1 MYFLMCCTTLYV
13 CMQNCL
19 SQKLGACTLFSPVAE
34 LKSPPEKT
42 RLSNVQWKEA
52 QLTRTHNSTNSA
64 PPLCFSLLRCWGK
77 HPKIRATGRIHCG
90 WSSFGESIF
99 RALLNLEPC
108 QRLPDYTTTAPSLLS
123 LFNSETFTGSRM
135 PLNFFH
141 TRGSFYIKCDYVTV
155 PIIIVLMRSSPSV
168 WAVFMASRECLQVTA
183 VCLCTLLLFLLNV
196 IISCRSK

>member
-1 MYFLMCCTTLYV
+1 MYACKTACHKNGGVHPFFTCCWTQIT
-13 CMQNCL
+13 
-19 SQKLGACTLFSPVAE
+19 SWKDS
-34 LKSPPEKT
+34 
-42 RLSNVQWKEA
+42 RLSNVKWKEA

-64 PPLCFSLLRCWGK
+64 PPLCFYLLRCWGK

-90 WSSFGESIF
+90 WSRFGELVF

-108 QRLPDYTTTAPSLLS
+108 QRLPDCTTTAPSLLS
-123 LFNSETFTGSRM
+123 LFKSETFTGSQM

-141 TRGSFYIKCDYVTV
+141 TRGSFYVKCDYVTI

-183 VCLCTLLLFLLNV
+183 VCLCILWLFFLNM